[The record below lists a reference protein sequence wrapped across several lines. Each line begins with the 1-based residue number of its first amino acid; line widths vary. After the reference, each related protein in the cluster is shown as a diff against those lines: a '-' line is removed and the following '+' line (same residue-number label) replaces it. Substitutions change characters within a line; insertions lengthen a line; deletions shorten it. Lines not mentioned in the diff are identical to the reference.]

1 MNKFLI
7 LIGVAFFVGFFTL
20 LHGQKALVIPK
31 EQLNDQVEIGINEA
45 LNNSEVINAFLIK
58 SKGNRIQLP
67 PGQFL
72 IGSSIIIPSET
83 TLSGSDEGSSIWI
96 HKDFKPGIAYF
107 LNESFNLGN
116 TKNDHHIILEDL
128 TIHGELHSSVAG
140 NTMGVFF
147 NKVNNSVI
155 RSLTMYQIKNE
166 AIRIHSSMPNVSAQN
181 NVVEKCFINKRGL
194 RSKGIMLSSYTNDPL
209 NENKSPAVVNDFI
222 VKESTIIGGDHGI
235 ILFNVKN
242 GLIEGNQCIAS
253 VERGIILSPTVSNVI
268 ISENIVDSAGS
279 TGIHLAYNAKD
290 ITIQKN
296 RVTNSLMDMSG
307 RGFEGQGIK
316 AYAGFNNI
324 RIIDN
329 VCIGNATDGI
339 ALEGGGEGS
348 NFLISG
354 NLLEN
359 NKRNGI
365 RVWAGEISI
374 CKGGDIT
381 FGTIG
386 DNRIEGNLEEPI
398 FIGSDNYGKN
408 KVRKTKVLADNK
420 LVPAKGKL
428 KVKQEYSAPS
438 NKVYRGS

>member
-1 MNKFLI
+1 
-7 LIGVAFFVGFFTL
+7 
-20 LHGQKALVIPK
+20 
-31 EQLNDQVEIGINEA
+31 
-45 LNNSEVINAFLIK
+45 
-58 SKGNRIQLP
+58 
-67 PGQFL
+67 
-72 IGSSIIIPSET
+72 
-83 TLSGSDEGSSIWI
+83 
-96 HKDFKPGIAYF
+96 
-107 LNESFNLGN
+107 
-116 TKNDHHIILEDL
+116 
-128 TIHGELHSSVAG
+128 
-140 NTMGVFF
+140 
-147 NKVNNSVI
+147 
-155 RSLTMYQIKNE
+155 MYQIKNE